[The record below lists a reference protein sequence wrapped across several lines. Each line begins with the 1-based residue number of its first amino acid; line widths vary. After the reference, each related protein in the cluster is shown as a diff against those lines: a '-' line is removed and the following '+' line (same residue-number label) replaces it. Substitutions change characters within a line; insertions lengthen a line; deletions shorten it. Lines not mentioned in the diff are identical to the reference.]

1 MAGVADAAHLPP
13 VTSLCSPRTARSAV
27 PTIASSLLAAA
38 FLVAVDARAED
49 QKPDTPRITAIA
61 PLDVVRGQDTT
72 LRIRGVKLSGET
84 EVRFSA
90 ALKVEIKEKK
100 AAEIP
105 NGLDAKDVGDT
116 QLEVKLTVPG
126 DLPAGPL
133 ALSVV
138 TPEGTTAA
146 RELRVLD
153 AANCVDE
160 KEPNGSLREAQ
171 PIELGKTLRGTIKE
185 DKDVDVFQFT
195 GKSGQRVAAEVFA
208 ARGASL
214 FDSVLTL
221 LDAHGH
227 QLACADDSL
236 SRDSQLTLTLP
247 ADGPYF
253 LIVQDA
259 HDRGGPW
266 HSYEL
271 TVKESP

>member
-1 MAGVADAAHLPP
+1 MPL
-13 VTSLCSPRTARSAV
+13 RW
-27 PTIASSLLAAA
+27 LLAAA
-38 FLVAVDARAED
+38 LLTAAHLHAED
-49 QKPDTPRITAIA
+49 KKPDAPRITAIA
-61 PLDVVRGQDTT
+61 PLDLIPGQETT
-72 LRIRGVKLSGET
+72 LRIRGVKLSNAT
-84 EVRFSA
+84 EVRFPGA
-90 ALKVEIKEKK
+90 FKAEIKEKK
-100 AAEIP
+100 AADIP
-105 NGLDAKDVGDT
+105 NGLEAKDVGDT
-116 QLEVKLTVPG
+116 QLEVKLTVPA

-138 TPEGTTAA
+138 TPDGTTAP

-171 PIELGKTLRGTIKE
+171 TIEPGKTVRGTIKE

-195 GKSGQRVAAEVFA
+195 GKSGQRIAAEIFA

-214 FDSVLTL
+214 LDSVLTL
-221 LDAHGH
+221 LDARGH
-227 QLACADDSL
+227 QLACADDTLTS
-236 SRDSQLTLTLP
+236 DPQLTLTLP
-247 ADGPYF
+247 ADGPFF

-271 TVKESP
+271 TVIATP

>member
-1 MAGVADAAHLPP
+1 ML
-13 VTSLCSPRTARSAV
+13 TAFHV
-27 PTIASSLLAAA
+27 
-38 FLVAVDARAED
+38 RAEE

-61 PLDVVRGQDTT
+61 PLDVIPGQETT
-72 LRIRGVKLSGET
+72 LRIRGVKLSNAT
-84 EVRFSA
+84 EVRFPG
-90 ALKVEIKEKK
+90 ALKAEIKEKK

-116 QLEVKLTVPG
+116 QLEVKLTIPA

-138 TPEGTTAA
+138 TPDGTTAP

-153 AANCVDE
+153 AANCTDE

-195 GKSGQRVAAEVFA
+195 GKSGQHIAAEIFA

-214 FDSVLTL
+214 LDSLLTL
-221 LDAHGH
+221 LDARGH

-236 SRDSQLTLTLP
+236 THDSQLTLTLP
-247 ADGPYF
+247 ADGRYF
-253 LIVQDA
+253 LIMQDA
-259 HDRGGPW
+259 HDRGGAW
-266 HSYEL
+266 HGYEL
-271 TVKESP
+271 TVKETP